1 MGGEG
6 REELTCG
13 PRGYILVRGL
23 SCMCTFWFLEAGCPR
38 ARCIALA
45 RCLTMPP
52 SGRACETCI
61 GAPCRA
67 RWRFLFALWVPRGA
81 PAADPQMCGASQCL
95 RPTSRMT

>member
-23 SCMCTFWFLEAGCPR
+23 SCMCTFWFLEAGCPG
-38 ARCIALA
+38 ARCIALS

-52 SGRACETCI
+52 SRRACETCI

-67 RWRFLFALWVPRGA
+67 RWRFLFALWA
-81 PAADPQMCGASQCL
+81 PAGHLRQTRRCAVRTNACGQHL
-95 RPTSRMT
+95 E

>member
-23 SCMCTFWFLEAGCPR
+23 SCMCTFWFLEAGCTG
-38 ARCIALA
+38 ARCIALS

-52 SGRACETCI
+52 SRRACETCI

-67 RWRFLFALWVPRGA
+67 RWRFLFALWA
-81 PAADPQMCGASQCL
+81 PAGHLRQTRRCAVRTNACGQHL
-95 RPTSRMT
+95 E